1 MCTIKNLIPDGIDH
15 FIITFSISTEIAKTC
30 DMLIVICTN
39 ETNDFKL
46 TID

>member
-1 MCTIKNLIPDGIDH
+1 MCTIKNISQDGIDH

-39 ETNDFKL
+39 ETSDFKL
-46 TID
+46 TIN